1 MKKYSLILLAFCVA
15 LAGCASQR
23 NSEAKSFDQAIGAAP
38 AAPMMMYEEAVE
50 AEMAPSPREASADF
64 SQSLPASVER
74 VVIKNANLS
83 IVVKDPTSAMKTVS
97 EMADEMGGFVVSS
110 NLYKTTTSQGIEVP
124 AANIT
129 IRVPADQLDQA
140 MEDIKKLVDNPTE
153 DVLSENIS
161 GQDVTQEFTDLNSRL
176 DNLKRAEAQ
185 LQEILGSATKTED
198 VLAVFNQL
206 KQVREEIEVLQGQ
219 INYYKEASRLSSISV
234 NIQAKASVDPLT
246 IGGWQ
251 PVGVARD
258 AVQALI
264 NALKFLV
271 NAVIWILIFFLPVF
285 LVITIPAW
293 LIIRAIVRA
302 VRKRNQNKPS
312 RVEPPTVIEENKDK

>member
-1 MKKYSLILLAFCVA
+1 
-15 LAGCASQR
+15 
-23 NSEAKSFDQAIGAAP
+23 
-38 AAPMMMYEEAVE
+38 
-50 AEMAPSPREASADF
+50 
-64 SQSLPASVER
+64 
-74 VVIKNANLS
+74 
-83 IVVKDPTSAMKTVS
+83 MKTVS

-129 IRVPADQLDQA
+129 VRVPADQLDQA
-140 MEDIKKLVDNPTE
+140 MEDIKKLVDNPIE

-285 LVITIPAW
+285 LVIAIPAW

-312 RVEPPTVIEENKDK
+312 RVETPTAIEENKDK

>member
-23 NSEAKSFDQAIGAAP
+23 NSEAKSFDQAMGAAP
-38 AAPMMMYEEAVE
+38 AAPMMMYEEAAE

-129 IRVPADQLDQA
+129 VRVPADQLDQA
-140 MEDIKKLVDNPTE
+140 MEDIKKLVDNPIE

-285 LVITIPAW
+285 LVIAIPAW

-302 VRKRNQNKPS
+302 VRKRNQNKSP
-312 RVEPPTVIEENKDK
+312 RVETPTAIEENKDK

>member
-1 MKKYSLILLAFCVA
+1 MKKFSIILLTFCVA

-23 NSEAKSFDQAIGAAP
+23 NSEAKSFTEEMGMAP
-38 AAPMMMYEEAVE
+38 AAPMMMYDEAVE
-50 AEMAPSPREASADF
+50 QEMAPAPREASADF
-64 SQSLPASVER
+64 AQDSPNSVER
-74 VVIKNANLS
+74 VVIKNANMS
-83 IVVKDPTSAMKTVS
+83 IIVQDPASAMKTIS
-97 EMADEMGGFVVSS
+97 QMADEMGGFVVASD
-110 NLYKTTTSQGIEVP
+110 LYKTTTSQGIEVP
-124 AANIT
+124 VANVT
-129 IRVPADQLDQA
+129 VRVPAEQLDQA
-140 MEDIKKLVDNPTE
+140 MEDIKKLVDNPIE
-153 DVLSENIS
+153 DVLSENVS
-161 GQDVTQEFTDLNSRL
+161 GQDVTQEYTDLNSRL

-185 LQEILGSATKTED
+185 LQEILASATKTED

-234 NIQAKASVDPLT
+234 NIQAKESVDPLT
-246 IGGWQ
+246 IGRWQ

-271 NAVIWILIFFLPVF
+271 NALIWILIFFLPVF

-293 LIIRAIVRA
+293 LIIRAIVRT
-302 VRKRNQNKPS
+302 VRKRNQNKSS
-312 RVEPPTVIEENKDK
+312 RVEPPTAVEENKDK

>member
-1 MKKYSLILLAFCVA
+1 MKKFSIILLAFCVA

-23 NSEAKSFDQAIGAAP
+23 NSEAKSFEEAMGVAP
-38 AAPMMMYEEAVE
+38 AAPMMMYDEVAE
-50 AEMAPSPREASADF
+50 AEMAPAPREASTDF
-64 SQSLPASVER
+64 SQSIPASVER

-83 IVVKDPTSAMKTVS
+83 IIVDDPASAMKTIS

-110 NLYKTTTSQGIEVP
+110 DLYKTTTSQGIEVP
-124 AANIT
+124 VANVT
-129 IRVPADQLDQA
+129 VRVPAEQLDQA
-140 MEDIKKLVDNPTE
+140 MENIKKLVENPIE
-153 DVLSENIS
+153 DVLSENVS
-161 GQDVTQEFTDLNSRL
+161 GQDVTQEYTDLNSRL

-185 LQEILGSATKTED
+185 LQEILASATKTED

-234 NIQAKASVDPLT
+234 NIQAKASVQPVT

-264 NALKFLV
+264 NALKFLA
-271 NAVIWILIFFLPVF
+271 NALIWILIFFLPVL
-285 LVITIPAW
+285 LVLAIPAW

-302 VRKRNQNKPS
+302 IRKQQQKKAAKVDLPAG
-312 RVEPPTVIEENKDK
+312 VEENKDK

>member
-23 NSEAKSFDQAIGAAP
+23 NSEAKSFDQAMGAAP

-50 AEMAPSPREASADF
+50 AEMAPAPREASADF

-83 IVVKDPTSAMKTVS
+83 IVVKDPNSAMKTVS

-129 IRVPADQLDQA
+129 VRVPADQLDQA
-140 MEDIKKLVDNPTE
+140 MEDIKKLVDNPIE

-285 LVITIPAW
+285 LVIAIPAW

-312 RVEPPTVIEENKDK
+312 RVETPTAIEENKDK

>member
-1 MKKYSLILLAFCVA
+1 MKKYSIILLAFCVA

-23 NSEAKSFDQAIGAAP
+23 NSESKSFDQAMGLAP
-38 AAPMMMYEEAVE
+38 AAPMIMYEEAAE
-50 AEMAPSPREASADF
+50 AEMAPMPREASADF

-97 EMADEMGGFVVSS
+97 EMADKMGGFVVSS

-129 IRVPADQLDQA
+129 VRVPADQLDQA
-140 MEDIKKLVDNPTE
+140 MEDIKRLVDNPIE
-153 DVLSENIS
+153 DVLSENVS

-312 RVEPPTVIEENKDK
+312 QVEPPTVIEENKDK

>member
-1 MKKYSLILLAFCVA
+1 
-15 LAGCASQR
+15 
-23 NSEAKSFDQAIGAAP
+23 
-38 AAPMMMYEEAVE
+38 
-50 AEMAPSPREASADF
+50 
-64 SQSLPASVER
+64 
-74 VVIKNANLS
+74 
-83 IVVKDPTSAMKTVS
+83 
-97 EMADEMGGFVVSS
+97 
-110 NLYKTTTSQGIEVP
+110 
-124 AANIT
+124 
-129 IRVPADQLDQA
+129 
-140 MEDIKKLVDNPTE
+140 
-153 DVLSENIS
+153 
-161 GQDVTQEFTDLNSRL
+161 
-176 DNLKRAEAQ
+176 
-185 LQEILGSATKTED
+185 

-285 LVITIPAW
+285 LVIAIPAW

-312 RVEPPTVIEENKDK
+312 RVETPTAIEENKDK